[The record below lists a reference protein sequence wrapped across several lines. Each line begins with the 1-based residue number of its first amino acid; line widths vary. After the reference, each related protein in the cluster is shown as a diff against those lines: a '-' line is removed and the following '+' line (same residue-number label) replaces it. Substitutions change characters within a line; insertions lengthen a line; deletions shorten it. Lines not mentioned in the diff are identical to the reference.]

1 MYQCGARL
9 SRGGLSAGKCAS
21 LGDET
26 AATFRFSTTRRIR
39 ERFSAVNTADLYDE
53 RGAELD
59 SVSLQFQSLG
69 GHTHF
74 SGPVRTIRCFEDNAL
89 VKSALATPG
98 NGSVLV
104 VDGAG
109 SLRTALMGDMIAASA
124 VRTAGP
130 ASSSTAP
137 SGTGRPSPS
146 CRLGVKALGSNPRK
160 SAKAG
165 AGEMDVKLEIDGV
178 TVRPGAMIWCDPDGD
193 SARALRSCA
202 FSGGTGGNMVSR
214 KIVTESNYRLDPTLP
229 LEQPCPKPPLCA
241 PPGEVLTHRQTVTV
255 MVGLMLGMFLSSL
268 DQTIVS
274 TSIYTIANDLDGL
287 SLQAWATTAYLIT
300 STVSTPLYG
309 KLSDIFGRRPL
320 YLIAILIFLAGS
332 LYAGSVHSMT
342 ELAIARGIQGMGA
355 GGLLALALTIIG
367 DIVALKDRAKF
378 QGYFM
383 SVFGISSVL
392 GPVIG
397 GAFAGSANILG
408 FDGWRWVFFINL
420 PIGLAAL
427 AVVFLYLHLPGQAR
441 EAEDRLLGRRRHH
454 PGDRAAPAGRRT
466 GPQLGL
472 DLHQLLPL
480 LSGSGVVGIIAF
492 LLAEKRAGDYALIPL
507 RLFRNITFGLS
518 SLLNF
523 IIGVGMFGAIAML
536 PMYLQ
541 LVKGLTPTE
550 AGLMMITFTVGILTG
565 SITAGRTISASGT
578 YRIFPILGTA
588 VLTAAAV
595 VMGLSL
601 GVDTPLWV
609 PGAIAVFFGLGLGF
623 CMQPLTLAM
632 QVSVPV
638 QGHGRGH
645 VLRGVLP
652 VHGRRGWNGRV
663 HLDALQP
670 RRGQNRRRDEGR
682 RAERGLPQGAQGSGC
697 GRRPRQ
703 RQALRLLQERRQQ
716 RLAE

>member
-1 MYQCGARL
+1 M
-9 SRGGLSAGKCAS
+9 SK
-21 LGDET
+21 T
-26 AATFRFSTTRRIR
+26 A
-39 ERFSAVNTADLYDE
+39 
-53 RGAELD
+53 
-59 SVSLQFQSLG
+59 
-69 GHTHF
+69 
-74 SGPVRTIRCFEDNAL
+74 
-89 VKSALATPG
+89 
-98 NGSVLV
+98 
-104 VDGAG
+104 
-109 SLRTALMGDMIAASA
+109 
-124 VRTAGP
+124 AGP
-130 ASSSTAP
+130 A
-137 SGTGRPSPS
+137 
-146 CRLGVKALGSNPRK
+146 
-160 SAKAG
+160 AG
-165 AGEMDVKLEIDGV
+165 D
-178 TVRPGAMIWCDPDGD
+178 
-193 SARALRSCA
+193 
-202 FSGGTGGNMVSR
+202 
-214 KIVTESNYRLDPTLP
+214 
-229 LEQPCPKPPLCA
+229 
-241 PPGEVLTHRQTVTV
+241 VLTKRQTITV

-320 YLIAILIFLAGS
+320 YLAAILIFLAGS

-392 GPVIG
+392 GPVVG

-427 AVVFLYLHLPGQAR
+427 TVVFLYLHLPAKHVKQKIDYWG
-441 EAEDRLLGRRRHH
+441 
-454 PGDRAAPAGRRT
+454 AAAIT
-466 GPQLGL
+466 LAIV
-472 DLHQLLPL
+472 PL
-480 LSGSGVVGIIAF
+480 LLVAEQGRSWGWTSAGSLLCTGLGIVGIAAF

-507 RLFRNITFGLS
+507 RLFRNLTFGLS

-523 IIGVGMFGAIAML
+523 IIGIGMFGAIAML

-565 SITAGRTISASGT
+565 SITAGRTISSSGT

-588 VLTAAAV
+588 VLTGAAV
-595 VMGLSL
+595 VMGFSL
-601 GVDTPLWV
+601 GVDTGLWV
-609 PGAIAVFFGLGLGF
+609 PGLIAVFFGLGLGF

-632 QVSVPV
+632 QVSVPPKDMGVGTSSAAFFRSMGGAVGTAVFISMLFSLAADKIASGMKDAV
-638 QGHGRGH
+638 QNADYLK
-645 VLRGVLP
+645 VLKDPAVAADPANAKLYEFFKNGASNDSLNDTSWLHAANPVLTRP
-652 VHGRRGWNGRV
+652 ITEGFAQSI
-663 HLDALQP
+663 DAVMLTAAVLT
-670 RRGQNRRRDEGR
+670 GI
-682 RAERGLPQGAQGSGC
+682 AFLISFALPNKKLTDPKAVAKESV
-697 GRRPRQ
+697 P
-703 RQALRLLQERRQQ
+703 AH
-716 RLAE
+716 